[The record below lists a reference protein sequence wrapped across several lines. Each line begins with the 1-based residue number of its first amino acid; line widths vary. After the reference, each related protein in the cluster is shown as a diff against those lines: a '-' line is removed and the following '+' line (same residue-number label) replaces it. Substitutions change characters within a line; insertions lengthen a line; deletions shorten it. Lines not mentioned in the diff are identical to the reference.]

1 MLGEAIITDFEC
13 TDVMIWF
20 LCKTANEV
28 VMKRCLV
35 NDVPRVAFDKWPQWL
50 KVQKER
56 NSFQIIMLK
65 ELCNITAKK
74 T

>member
-28 VMKRCLV
+28 VMNRCLV
-35 NDVPRVAFDKWPQWL
+35 NDVPRVAFEKWPQWF
-50 KVQKER
+50 KVQDKR
-56 NSFQIIMLK
+56 KFLQLLMLK
-65 ELCNITAKK
+65 GLCNLTAKK